1 MNRKAIN
8 IMIVI
13 LVCVSIA
20 GGIVLYLMLGDDTKT
35 HADGERS
42 IEDMIEDSFETEA
55 VTTDLKDGSYVKIK
69 FRIVTSNEETKQ
81 TLQKDFRLQNIIIKE
96 LATKEEKD
104 LKTGLAE
111 LEASIKKKLNE
122 LVVEGEVTDVYTT
135 EKVLQ

>member
-20 GGIVLYLMLGDDTKT
+20 GGVVLYLMLGDENKS
-35 HADGERS
+35 HAGERS

-55 VTTDLKDGSYVKIK
+55 VTTDLKDGNYVKIK
-69 FRIVTSNEETKQ
+69 FRIVTDNEETKQ

-104 LKTGLAE
+104 LKTGLSE
-111 LEASIKKKLNE
+111 LEKAMKKKLNE